1 MSDWAQS
8 QPPPPGYSSG
18 SGYPAHLSYPG
29 QPPPP
34 GTVLTVEVVGNAAD
48 GPSNEKS
55 ATEESPHPHAPPA
68 YGDAPGSPDYPGTP
82 GNPLPVI
89 TYAQGGTAPPYH
101 PSGLW
106 YLGTRLLD
114 PTTPAPLGTIKV
126 PGYDPEPDFELLQAA
141 RGQAKV
147 DLYDQ
152 YKRQD
157 ENTVA
162 VPIVKLTLQQRD
174 ALNDYFVAK
183 TGADIPTHMDRVVQ
197 TLAMKDIIKAL
208 IWGPLLFDA
217 YLLKKCLSR
226 LWRDEM
232 ILAEVILNRDHDDL
246 RLLTQA
252 FKQQHNKE
260 LIEAVK
266 NSLSNKIQ
274 RVLVMALNC
283 QRTPDNVPV
292 DQTQVL
298 ADVETLANA
307 CKKRQDLPFFE
318 IFINR
323 SRPHLTA
330 VITAYDQSQP
340 KTLSK
345 AVKRACSG
353 DAKNALLYILHG
365 LKPKRGVEQASIWR
379 DAKLIEKTMAGLGT
393 NESRLVYRI
402 IRAHWDPSRMAA
414 IKEVYETKYGK
425 TIEHRIS
432 KETLPDHYSKTLY
445 EILKLSELDRKEK
458 V

>member
-68 YGDAPGSPDYPGTP
+68 YGAPGSLDYPGTP

-89 TYAQGGTAPPYH
+89 TYAQGSTAPPHH
-101 PSGLW
+101 PGGLW

-157 ENTVA
+157 ENTEIGVSTVV

-197 TLAMKDIIKAL
+197 TLAM
-208 IWGPLLFDA
+208 
-217 YLLKKCLSR
+217 
-226 LWRDEM
+226 RDEM

-252 FKQQHNKE
+252 FKQQHNKD

-266 NSLSNKIQ
+266 DSLSNKIQ
-274 RVLVMALNC
+274 RVFVMALNC

-414 IKEVYETKYGK
+414 IKEVYETKYGR